1 MSLLSE
7 ARSSLQFRRRNIKD
21 SQADPTLFASSRSL
35 GTQKLRSR
43 LRDLRENSTGNI
55 RKQEFLFISIRVYNN
70 VA

>member
-21 SQADPTLFASSRSL
+21 SQAEPALFASSRSL
-35 GTQKLRSR
+35 GTQKLRPR
-43 LRDLRENSTGNI
+43 LRDFRENSTGNI
-55 RKQEFLFISIRVYNN
+55 RRQEFLLISIHVYDN